1 MKFIILATI
10 VLSVLPCFSQVKDK
24 KVPDRNCRIIFLE
37 RPKGGVEKVQLF
49 DGEISRE
56 IRFSTMNLSGVIKV
70 PGGDMVLG
78 MTPDP
83 VLDPESFP
91 KGAPI
96 VKIPAKVTDCYLIVV
111 SDPQNKILPVRI
123 LLVDSS
129 DGQLKA
135 GQTLWIN
142 FTNQNIAG
150 KLGKET
156 VKIPAK
162 SKVVSDAP
170 LRKSGYY
177 LASFLYQPN
186 SKSKFLPVMKKSWW
200 FDATSKHLGFIV
212 STGGKLPKIFT
223 LRDRP
228 APKPVKGKDE

>member
-10 VLSVLPCFSQVKDK
+10 ALSVLPCFSQVKDK
-24 KVPDRNCRIIFLE
+24 KIPDRNCRIIFLQ
-37 RPKGGVEKVQLF
+37 RPKGAPESTHLF
-49 DGEISRE
+49 DGEVSRE
-56 IRFSTMNLSGVIKV
+56 IRFSTMNLSAVIKV
-70 PGGDMVLG
+70 PGGDLVLG
-78 MTPDP
+78 MTPDA
-83 VLDPESFP
+83 VLGLENFP
-91 KGAPI
+91 KGAPT
-96 VKIPAKVTDCYLIVV
+96 VKIPAKVTDCYLVVV

-142 FTNQNIAG
+142 FTNQNIVG

-156 VKIPAK
+156 LKIPAK
-162 SKVVSDAP
+162 SKVVGDAP

-186 SKSKFLPVMKKSWW
+186 KESKFQPVMKKSWW
-200 FDATSKHLGFIV
+200 HDATSKHLGFIT

-228 APKPVKGKDE
+228 APKPVKVKN